1 MTYND
6 HFKLA
11 DDMINHLDTV
21 VLNVSDPFI
30 SSRYIGFVSV
40 SAVTVYELAVKEI
53 FCTFASKKH
62 KVLGAFALS
71 YFDRING
78 RVKLKII
85 RDDYISRFG
94 TKYVDKFRKK
104 IDQAE
109 QHFLK
114 TSRISIKSSYNNVI
128 EWRNQFAHEGQI
140 PSTVTYPEVIK
151 SYKAGKEVIHCLA
164 QTMQR

>member
-1 MTYND
+1 MAYDD
-6 HFKLA
+6 HFKLT

-21 VLNVSDPFI
+21 ISGISDPFI

-53 FCTFASKKH
+53 FCTFANRKH
-62 KVLGAFALS
+62 KVLGDFALS

-85 RDDYISRFG
+85 RNEYISRFG
-94 TKYVDKFRKK
+94 TKYVDKFKRK
-104 IDQAE
+104 IDRAE
-109 QHFLK
+109 QKFLR
-114 TSRISIKSSYNNVI
+114 TSHVSIKNSYNNVI

-140 PSTVTYPEVIK
+140 PSTVTYSEVIK
-151 SYKAGKEVIHCLA
+151 SYKAGKEVIHCLPE
-164 QTMQR
+164 TMRR